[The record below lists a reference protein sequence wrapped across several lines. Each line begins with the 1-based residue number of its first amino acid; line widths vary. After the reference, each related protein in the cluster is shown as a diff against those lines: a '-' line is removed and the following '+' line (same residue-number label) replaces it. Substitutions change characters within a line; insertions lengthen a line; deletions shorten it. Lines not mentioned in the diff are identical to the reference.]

1 VTQKTGETFDHGEA
15 TVLTEPVGPIELRRR
30 LRTHLKQGRRHQDDP
45 AIMVIGGSGVGKSQ
59 IIADLAR
66 EMKMEFI
73 DWRLSSMTI
82 VDLVGVPGLNE
93 RGRTV
98 FGAPEGWFPDPGVH
112 GVLLVDELSSAPPST
127 QAQAYQVFR
136 EGRVGPHVIPD
147 SWFVLA
153 AANRTN
159 DRGVH
164 FAMPRPLA
172 ARFRWYELVPA
183 LDDWIA
189 WAGARNYLEPEV
201 YAFLR
206 HSPQW
211 LYAAPADNR
220 TGPWPNPRSWT
231 YVSRTIQ
238 RHAHEHR
245 SDREKALNAAKIDIQ
260 GEVGPAATVQMYAFT
275 RFFRDL
281 PDPDEIIAG
290 RSIWMPDAS
299 RPDVLWATIGA
310 VVTRLPKAEDLDPF
324 LRWCAR
330 LPSNFAVLA
339 AMDAARLGKRVQDKM
354 FNSPSWTTW
363 TEQHRDHVAA
373 AIAAN
378 S

>member
-1 VTQKTGETFDHGEA
+1 MSKQSDTFDHGEA
-15 TVLTEPVGPIELRRR
+15 TVLGEPVTPGELRRR
-30 LRTHLKQGRRHQDDP
+30 LRSHLRQGQRHRDDP
-45 AIMVIGGSGVGKSQ
+45 AIMIVGGSGIGKSQ
-59 IIADLAR
+59 IISDLAE
-66 EMKMEFI
+66 EMGLAFV

-82 VDLVGVPGLNE
+82 VDLVGVPSMND

-98 FGAPEGWFPDPGVH
+98 FGAPEGWFPEPGVR

-164 FAMPRPLA
+164 FQMPRPLA
-172 ARFRWYELVPA
+172 ARFRWYEVVPA

-189 WAGARNYLEPEV
+189 WAAGRGYLEPEV

-220 TGPWPNPRSWT
+220 TGPWPNPRSWA

-238 RHAHEHR
+238 RHVREHP
-245 SDREKALNAAKIDIQ
+245 SDREKALGAARIDIQ
-260 GEVGPAATVQMYAFT
+260 GEVGPAAATQLYAFS

-281 PDPDEIIAG
+281 PDPDDIVAG
-290 RSIWMPDAS
+290 RGSWMPDAS

-310 VVTRLPKAEDLDPF
+310 VVSRLQKAESLEPF
-324 LRWCAR
+324 VRWCMR

-339 AMDAARLGKRVQDKM
+339 AMDAARLGKKVQDKL
-354 FNSPSWTTW
+354 FSAPSWASW
-363 TEQHRDHVAA
+363 AEQHRDHVAA

>member
-1 VTQKTGETFDHGEA
+1 
-15 TVLTEPVGPIELRRR
+15 
-30 LRTHLKQGRRHQDDP
+30 
-45 AIMVIGGSGVGKSQ
+45 MVIGGSGVGKSQ
-59 IIADLAR
+59 IIADLAQ

-82 VDLVGVPGLNE
+82 VDLVGVPGLND

-98 FGAPEGWFPDPGVH
+98 FGAPEGWFPNPGVH

-136 EGRVGPHVIPD
+136 EGRVGPHAIPD
-147 SWFVLA
+147 TWFTIA

-172 ARFRWYELVPA
+172 ARFRWYELVPS
-183 LDDWIA
+183 LDDWLSWTA
-189 WAGARNYLEPEV
+189 KNGYLEPEIH
-201 YAFLR
+201 AFLR

-231 YVSRTIQ
+231 YASRTIQ
-238 RHAHEHR
+238 RHAR
-245 SDREKALNAAKIDIQ
+245 DNAANREKVLDAARIDIQ
-260 GEVGPAATVQMYAFT
+260 GEVGPAAAVQLYAFS

-281 PDPDEIIAG
+281 PNPDEIVAG
-290 RSIWMPDAS
+290 RNNWIPDAS

-310 VVTRLPKAEDLDPF
+310 VVSRLPKAKDLEPF
-324 LRWCAR
+324 VRWCMR

-339 AMDAARLGKRVQDKM
+339 AMDAARLGKAVQEKM
-354 FNSPSWTTW
+354 FSAPSWGQW
-363 TEQHRDHVAA
+363 AEQHRDHIAA
-373 AIAAN
+373 AIAVHN
-378 S
+378 